1 MIELNEALFEQYTR
15 ESDIPVLV
23 EFWAPWCGYCRRISA
38 AMEAVE
44 KRYAGKL
51 LVAGV
56 NVDKEPILED
66 REKIELIPTLVIYH
80 RGKAL
85 DALVAPE
92 SRGRIEAF
100 LAEHLPKTE

>member
-1 MIELNEALFEQYTR
+1 MLQIGKMEFEHLKM
-15 ESDIPVLV
+15 EGDKPLLV